1 MLIHVHPFVTI
12 YWYWLLQLHQNW
24 VPREY
29 FVTAMYN
36 KYWKN
41 TPYTGIL
48 IRVSTAK
55 MKFYWYSQTSPY
67 GIWEAWG
74 KQSHPRYCLLENSR
88 NVRSAK
94 KKNRPHV
101 FKIQPRGEFYMIC
114 SPLPSNGDS
123 KLMSVRRELTDFC
136 YQKRALSNRTVH
148 FFTNLNTS
156 NIIQSLPSYIF
167 IEIIYTLSR
176 IKLSK
181 TNYGKT
187 LLFNTLLLFNVN
199 VSFSKIYN
207 LFTF

>member
-1 MLIHVHPFVTI
+1 MFTYESSYFIFMLIHVHPFVTI

-67 GIWEAWG
+67 GTWEAWSMR
-74 KQSHPRYCLLENSR
+74 SHPRYCFLENLR
-88 NVRSAK
+88 NARSAK

-101 FKIQPRGEFYMIC
+101 FKIQPRGEFYWHDLFSITLGRC
-114 SPLPSNGDS
+114 FQIDVRTARTDRFLI
-123 KLMSVRRELTDFC
+123 SVIRKGHC
-136 YQKRALSNRTVH
+136 
-148 FFTNLNTS
+148 
-156 NIIQSLPSYIF
+156 P
-167 IEIIYTLSR
+167 IEQ
-176 IKLSK
+176 
-181 TNYGKT
+181 
-187 LLFNTLLLFNVN
+187 F
-199 VSFSKIYN
+199 
-207 LFTF
+207 